1 MKTSLHNF
9 SINGLQTINGKKAV
23 GDSEA
28 ELVICFG
35 AKSMLMD
42 TNQITRVSSKF
53 PNATLIYCTTS
64 GEIFNDAV
72 SDETIVATAIRFEKS
87 SFKTARTN
95 ISQHSN
101 SFEAATNLLHSLPK
115 DNLRNVLVLSDGN
128 MVNGSELIKGLNDAV
143 NGSILVTGGLA
154 GDGVDFKSTLVG
166 INENPREGEIVALGF
181 YGDALNV
188 SHGSMGGWETFGPE
202 RHVTKSAGNV
212 LFEIDGKS
220 ALDLY
225 KTYLGEEAKNLPSSA
240 LLFPLSMINDEL
252 SQPVVRTILSISE
265 NEGSMTFAGDI
276 PTGSKVRFM
285 KANFDKL
292 TAAAG
297 DAAQQT
303 MGTTL
308 DKPDLAILISCV
320 GRKLILGGRTEEE
333 VEAIRELYGIDT
345 LLSGFYSYGEISPL
359 KNEVAC
365 NFHNQT
371 MTITSFHEQ

>member
-9 SINGLQTINGKKAV
+9 SKDGLETINGSKAV

-42 TNQITRVSSKF
+42 TNQIKRVSSKF
-53 PNATLIYCTTS
+53 PNATMVYCTTS
-64 GEIFNDAV
+64 GEICNDMV
-72 SDETIVATAIRFEKS
+72 SDETIVATAMRFEKS

-95 ISQHSN
+95 IAQHSN
-101 SFEAATNLLHSLPK
+101 SLDAAVELLKALPQENLKSIM
-115 DNLRNVLVLSDGN
+115 VLSDGN
-128 MVNGSELIKGLNDAV
+128 KVNGSELIKGLNQAV
-143 NGSILVTGGLA
+143 NSSILVTGGLA
-154 GDGVDFKSTLVG
+154 GDGVNFQSTLVG
-166 INENPREGEIVALGF
+166 INENPQEGEMVAIGF
-181 YGDALNV
+181 YGDALTI

-202 RHVTKSAGNV
+202 RVVTKSKGNV

-220 ALDLY
+220 ALELY
-225 KTYLGEEAKNLPSSA
+225 KTYLGDEAKNLPSSA
-240 LLFPLSMINDEL
+240 LLFPLSMINEEL
-252 SQPVVRTILSISE
+252 SQPVVRTILSISD

-276 PTGSKVRFM
+276 PQSSKVRFM

-292 TAAAG
+292 TSAAG

-303 MGTTL
+303 MVDSAT
-308 DKPDLAILISCV
+308 KPDLAILISCV
-320 GRKLILGGRTEEE
+320 GRKLILGPRTEEE
-333 VEAIRELYGIDT
+333 VEAVRDLYGKDT

-359 KNEVAC
+359 KNELAC